1 MQDINDIIN
10 KYDKSVISKLDI
22 ENFSKIVSFLRE
34 SGCDFVDDI
43 VENYLDLFVF
53 DYEEFVNKYYKLDNK
68 YNGNFFEKVSYNMNI
83 LEEFYIV

>member
-10 KYDKSVISKLDI
+10 KYDKSIVNKLNI
-22 ENFSKIVSFLRE
+22 ENFSRIVLFLRK

-53 DYEEFVNKYYKLDNK
+53 DYDEFVNKYYKLDVK
-68 YNGNFFEKVSYNMNI
+68 YNGNFLKKASYNMDI
-83 LEEFYIV
+83 LEEFYTI